1 MYRLTF
7 QVGLHFS
14 YRLIKTNSLGNKR
27 KQTTPKR
34 IVRVEDLISLPKRDL
49 VPKKRVAKSSLPSW
63 HLTSKETMEY
73 IKGAHSRAQE
83 KEEKKEKKENI
94 AKIAIK
100 EAAKK
105 ERVEKRKLNQNK
117 KK

>member
-7 QVGLHFS
+7 QVGLHFP
-14 YRLIKTNSLGNKR
+14 YRLIKTISLGNKR

-34 IVRVEDLISLPKRDL
+34 IVRVADLVSLPKRDI

-94 AKIAIK
+94 AKTAIR

-105 ERVEKRKLNQNK
+105 ERVEKKKLNKNK
-117 KK
+117 K